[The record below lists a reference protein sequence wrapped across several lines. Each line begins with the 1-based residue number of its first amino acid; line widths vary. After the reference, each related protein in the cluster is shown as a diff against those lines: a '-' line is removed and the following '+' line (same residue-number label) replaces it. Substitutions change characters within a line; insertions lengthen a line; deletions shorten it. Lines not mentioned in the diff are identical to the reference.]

1 MSLSSFLRFFHM
13 GTWIPE
19 PAVCAQM
26 YESSCCEKHVFEG
39 VCMKRERE
47 TGTYTGDQS
56 ERPSSWDRWLQVGH
70 EEKGGC
76 SYRPL
81 GRKLNH
87 IGAHLALIYP

>member
-1 MSLSSFLRFFHM
+1 
-13 GTWIPE
+13 
-19 PAVCAQM
+19 
-26 YESSCCEKHVFEG
+26 
-39 VCMKRERE
+39 MKRERE